1 MKISL
6 TGSLLGIAALALAGL
21 GVAVVVL
28 DSELTAQNAVV
39 DKQITELANYKLEVD
54 GLTADVQFLNEQ
66 AADLK
71 DEAEFVAG
79 LNAGHEQQN
88 QFLLAQ
94 KQDWLTNSNQLQVS
108 PDEITRTWASTALP
122 PDALQ
127 LLHHASRSANSY
139 RDKDRHTV
147 TTSEFSKLGLRT
159 AAL

>member
-6 TGSLLGIAALALAGL
+6 TGVLLGIAALA

-39 DKQITELANYKLEVD
+39 DKQVIQLANYKLEVD
-54 GLTADVQFLNEQ
+54 GLTADIQFLNDQAAELIEQ
-66 AADLK
+66 AELI
-71 DEAEFVAG
+71 AG
-79 LNAGHEQQN
+79 LNHEHEKQN

-108 PDEITRTWASTALP
+108 PDEYTRTWANSDLP
-122 PDALQ
+122 PDALE
-127 LLHHASRSANSY
+127 LLHTASRSPHGY

-147 TTSEFSKLGLRT
+147 TASEFSKLGLRT
-159 AAL
+159 ATL

>member
-21 GVAVVVL
+21 GVTVVVL

-39 DKQITELANYKLEVD
+39 DKQVIQLANKQLEVN
-54 GLTADVQFLNEQ
+54 GLVSDTQTLSNQ
-66 AADLK
+66 IADLK
-71 DEAEFVAG
+71 DDAELVAG
-79 LNAGHEQQN
+79 LNTGHEQQN
-88 QFLLAQ
+88 QFFADEQ
-94 KQDWLTNSNQLQVS
+94 QGWQTNSNKLQVS

-147 TTSEFSKLGLRT
+147 TTSEFSNLGLRT

>member
-1 MKISL
+1 MKIIL

-39 DKQITELANYKLEVD
+39 DKQVIQLANYELEVK
-54 GLTADVQFLNEQ
+54 GLTADIQFLNSQADDLIEQ
-66 AADLK
+66 AGL
-71 DEAEFVAG
+71 VAG
-79 LNAGHEQQN
+79 LNAQHEKQN

-94 KQDWLTNSNQLQVS
+94 KQNWQTNSNKLQVS
-108 PDEITRTWASTALP
+108 PNEYTRTWSNSDLP
-122 PDALQ
+122 HDALQ
-127 LLHHASRSANSY
+127 LLHSASRSPNGY

>member
-28 DSELTAQNAVV
+28 ESELTAQNAVV
-39 DKQITELANYKLEVD
+39 DKQVIQLANKQLEVN
-54 GLTADVQFLNEQ
+54 GLTADIQSLNNQ
-66 AADLK
+66 VADLK
-71 DEAEFVAG
+71 DDAELVAG
-79 LNAGHEQQN
+79 LNTGHEQQN
-88 QFLLAQ
+88 LFLVGEQ
-94 KQDWLTNSNQLQVS
+94 QDWQTNSNKLQVS

-139 RDKDRHTV
+139 RDKDRNTV
-147 TTSEFSKLGLRT
+147 TASEFSNLGLRT

>member
-21 GVAVVVL
+21 GFTVVAL
-28 DSELTAQNAVV
+28 DSELTAQKAVV
-39 DKQITELANYKLEVD
+39 DKQVIQLANKQLEVN
-54 GLTADVQFLNEQ
+54 GLTADVQFLNDQ
-66 AADLK
+66 AAELIVQ
-71 DEAEFVAG
+71 AELLAG
-79 LNAGHEQQN
+79 LNTEHEQQT

-108 PDEITRTWASTALP
+108 PHEYTRTWANSDLP

-127 LLHHASRSANSY
+127 LLHTASRSPHGY

-147 TTSEFSKLGLRT
+147 TPSKFSKLGLRA